1 MKVRTVITTEVDLA
15 AIYALCS
22 PLDKQGCGKAI
33 REFVEFQIR
42 MMTDPDGGWRF
53 PDDELIASH
62 LIENGLA
69 VLPN

>member
-22 PLDKQGCGKAI
+22 PLDKHGCVKAI

-42 MMTDPDGGWRF
+42 MMVDPNGGWCF
-53 PDDELIASH
+53 PDEELIAAH

-69 VLPN
+69 V